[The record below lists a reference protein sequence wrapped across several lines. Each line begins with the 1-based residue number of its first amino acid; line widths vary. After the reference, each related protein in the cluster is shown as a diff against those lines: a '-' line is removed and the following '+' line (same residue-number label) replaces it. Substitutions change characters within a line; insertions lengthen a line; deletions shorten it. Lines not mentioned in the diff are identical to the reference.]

1 MEASIVSHF
10 VSSVTSDGS
19 IKISFTSHAASDDA
33 VLGGVGGECAN
44 SAADA
49 AAAAAAAAC
58 DDGGQASTTALAL

>member
-10 VSSVTSDGS
+10 VSSITSDGS

-49 AAAAAAAAC
+49 AAAAAAAC